1 MRTRDIDRP
10 SRLNSIHT
18 WRLQARHSLAPCARA
33 MIALILAA
41 LALKA
46 AVASAEPGRASGTNS
61 DRFVVMISVDG
72 LAAYYLDDPK
82 AEMPTIRAL
91 AAAGA
96 RAAMMKVS
104 TPTVTWPNH
113 TTLVTGVTPARH
125 GVVGNNYFDRA
136 SGKKVTLISDPVF
149 DKDQIVKVP
158 TVYDVAKAAGMKTTA
173 IRWPATRNAG
183 TLDWT
188 IPDVGTLELLRKYT
202 TPALLAECEKA
213 QIDISGGGSAEA
225 GSGTPAPKPTD
236 ETCTRI
242 FNLILHD
249 HRPNLALLHVI
260 DVDHTE
266 HLNGPKSPEAYAAVK
281 AADDQVREV
290 WEELKRDF
298 PGKATLLVV
307 SDHGF
312 SPTKRLILPNVILRK
327 AGLVEKSGKKGTS
340 GEVYIV
346 VQGGSAMVYVLDEA
360 RRSSVLDR
368 VRKAFGGVE
377 GVSKIIGPGQLKD
390 YGVADPK
397 DDPHAPDMI
406 LFAEEGCAFGDTA
419 AGELPFNQKP
429 ERKGSHGQ
437 DAELPDLHGTFVA
450 WGVGIKPGARLGVIS
465 IVSVAPTIAKLLGLS
480 LPTAEGRP
488 LAEALAD

>member
-1 MRTRDIDRP
+1 
-10 SRLNSIHT
+10 
-18 WRLQARHSLAPCARA
+18 
-33 MIALILAA
+33 
-41 LALKA
+41 
-46 AVASAEPGRASGTNS
+46 
-61 DRFVVMISVDG
+61 MISVDG

-96 RAAMMKVS
+96 RATMMKAS

-136 SGKKVTLISDPVF
+136 TGKKVTLISDPVF

-158 TVYDVAKAAGMKTTA
+158 TLYDLAKAAGMKTTA
-173 IRWPATRNAG
+173 IRWPASRNAK

-188 IPDVGTLELLRKYT
+188 IPDVRTLELLRKYT
-202 TPALLAECEKA
+202 TPALVAECEHA
-213 QIDISGGGSAEA
+213 GIDLFGGVRAEA
-225 GSGTPAPKPTD
+225 GPGVPPPMPTD
-236 ETCTRI
+236 EVCTRV

-249 HRPNLALLHVI
+249 HRPELALLHVI
-260 DVDHTE
+260 DVDHTQ
-266 HLNGPKSPEAYAAVK
+266 HLNGPRSPEAYAAVK
-281 AADDQVREV
+281 AADDQVRQV

-298 PGKATLLVV
+298 PQEATLLVV

-327 AGLVEKSGKKGTS
+327 AGLVETAGKKKTK
-340 GEVYIV
+340 GEVQVV
-346 VQGGSAMVYVLDEA
+346 VQGGAAMLYVLDEA
-360 RRSSVLDR
+360 HRSSVIER
-368 VRKAFGGVE
+368 VKQAFGGVK

-406 LFAEEGCAFGDTA
+406 LFAEEGCSFGDTA
-419 AGELPFNQKP
+419 AGELPFDEKP
-429 ERKGSHGQ
+429 ERKGSHGH
-437 DAELPDLHGTFVA
+437 DADLPDLHATFVA
-450 WGVGIKPGARLGVIS
+450 WGAGIKAGTRLGEIS
-465 IVSVAPTIAKLLGLS
+465 NTSVAPTIAKLLGLS
-480 LPTAEGRP
+480 IPKGEGKP
-488 LAEALAD
+488 LSAAMAD

>member
-1 MRTRDIDRP
+1 MVESRRMR
-10 SRLNSIHT
+10 L
-18 WRLQARHSLAPCARA
+18 RA
-33 MIALILAA
+33 HCWLLLTIAV
-41 LALKA
+41 LALRA
-46 AVASAEPGRASGTNS
+46 PVAQAEPAAPNALNL
-61 DRFVVMISVDG
+61 DRIVVMISVDG

-82 AEMPTIRAL
+82 TEMPTIRAL

-96 RAAMMKVS
+96 RATMMKAS

-136 SGKKVTLISDPVF
+136 TGKKVTLISDPVF

-158 TVYDVAKAAGMKTTA
+158 TVYDLAKAAGMKTTA

-225 GSGTPAPKPTD
+225 GSGAPPPKPTD

-266 HLNGPKSPEAYAAVK
+266 HLKGPKSPEAYAAVK
-281 AADDQVREV
+281 AADGQVGEV

-327 AGLVEKSGKKGTS
+327 AGLVEKAGKEGAS
-340 GEVYIV
+340 GEVYVV

-368 VRKAFGGVE
+368 VRKAFGGVK
-377 GVSKIIGPGQLKD
+377 GVSKIVGPGQLKD

-397 DDPHAPDMI
+397 DDPHAPDMM

-419 AGELPFNQKP
+419 AGELPFNEKP
-429 ERKGSHGQ
+429 ERKGSHGH
-437 DAELPDLHGTFVA
+437 DADLPDLHATFVA
-450 WGVGIKPGARLGVIS
+450 WGVGIKPGARLGEIS
-465 IVSVAPTIAKLLGLS
+465 NLSVAPTIAKLLGLS
-480 LPTAEGRP
+480 LPNAEGKP
-488 LAEALAD
+488 LADALGD

>member
-1 MRTRDIDRP
+1 MAKSRRMKSETRCCLLVI
-10 SRLNSIHT
+10 
-18 WRLQARHSLAPCARA
+18 
-33 MIALILAA
+33 IAV
-41 LALKA
+41 LALRA
-46 AVASAEPGRASGTNS
+46 SVAWAEPAASAGAKG
-61 DRFVVMISVDG
+61 DRIVVMISVDG

-96 RAAMMKVS
+96 RATMMKAS

-136 SGKKVTLISDPVF
+136 TGKKVTLISDPVF

-158 TVYDVAKAAGMKTTA
+158 TIYDLAKAAGMKTTA

-213 QIDISGGGSAEA
+213 QIDIAGGGSAEA
-225 GSGTPAPKPTD
+225 GSGTPPPKPTD

-249 HRPNLALLHVI
+249 HRLNLALLHVI

-266 HLNGPKSPEAYAAVK
+266 HLKGPKSPEAYAAVR
-281 AADDQVREV
+281 AADGQVREV

-312 SPTKRLILPNVILRK
+312 SATKRLILPNVILRK
-327 AGLVEKSGKKGTS
+327 AKLVEKPGENGT
-340 GEVYIV
+340 GGAVHIV
-346 VQGGSAMVYVLDEA
+346 VQGGSALVYVLDEA
-360 RRSSVLDR
+360 QRSSVIER

-377 GVSKIIGPGQLKD
+377 GVSKIVGPGQLKD

-397 DDPHAPDMI
+397 DDPHAPDMM

-419 AGELPFNQKP
+419 AGELPFNEKP
-429 ERKGSHGQ
+429 ERKGSHGH
-437 DAELPDLHGTFVA
+437 DADLPDLHATFVA
-450 WGVGIKPGARLGVIS
+450 WGVGIKPGTQLGEIS
-465 IVSVAPTIAKLLGLS
+465 NLSVAPTIAKLLGLT
-480 LPTAEGRP
+480 LPNAEGQP
-488 LAEALAD
+488 LAAALGD